1 MGTVD
6 PGGGHVPQCPAM
18 ALGLVPTKYLEVVFQ
33 FCLWP
38 ILWFQ
43 IVKAVTMVVLQRS
56 GGQAEDADEKPT
68 EGRLRVLVHK
78 LLKLTESC

>member
-6 PGGGHVPQCPAM
+6 PGGGHVPQCPVM

-33 FCLWP
+33 FWLWQ

-56 GGQAEDADEKPT
+56 GGQAEDADKKPA
-68 EGRLRVLVHK
+68 EG
-78 LLKLTESC
+78 